1 MARPILDD
9 ALWERIEP
17 LLPVKERRFRHPGRK
32 RLSDR
37 QVLTGILYVLKTG
50 IPWSYLPQEMNCGSG
65 VSCWRRLREW
75 HEAGVWQQL
84 HEVLLAELRGQGKID
99 WERALIDSSF
109 VRAVHGGKKRGQ
121 ALRIDEKLGAST
133 MRSLMQK
140 ARRLPSF

>member
-50 IPWSYLPQEMNCGSG
+50 IPWAYLPQEMNCGSG

-84 HEVLLAELRGQGKID
+84 HEALLAELRGQDKID
-99 WERALIDSSF
+99 WERALVDSSF
-109 VRAVHGGKKRGQ
+109 VRAVHGGKKRGR
-121 ALRIDEKLGAST
+121 ALRIDENLGASIT
-133 MRSLMQK
+133 RSRMQK
-140 ARRLPSF
+140 ARHLPSF

>member
-17 LLPVKERRFRHPGRK
+17 LLPVKERRFRYPGRK

-50 IPWSYLPQEMNCGSG
+50 IPWAYLPQEMNCGSG

-84 HEVLLAELRGQGKID
+84 HEALLAELRGQDKID
-99 WERALIDSSF
+99 WERALVDSSF
-109 VRAVHGGKKRGQ
+109 VRAVHGGKKRGR
-121 ALRIDEKLGAST
+121 ALRIDENLGASIT
-133 MRSLMQK
+133 RSRMQK
-140 ARRLPSF
+140 ARHLPSF

>member
-17 LLPVKERRFRHPGRK
+17 LLPAKERRFRHPGRK

-75 HEAGVWQQL
+75 HEAGVWQKL
-84 HEVLLAELRGQGKID
+84 HEVLLAELHGQGKID
-99 WERALIDSSF
+99 WERALVDSSS
-109 VRAVHGGKKRGQ
+109 VRAVHGGKKRVRI
-121 ALRIDEKLGAST
+121 LRIDGKLGAST
-133 MRSLMQK
+133 TRSRTRK
-140 ARRLPSF
+140 APRLPSF

>member
-50 IPWSYLPQEMNCGSG
+50 IPWAYLPQEMNCGSG

-84 HEVLLAELRGQGKID
+84 HEALLAELRDQEKID
-99 WERALIDSSF
+99 WDRALVDSSF
-109 VRAVHGGKKRGQ
+109 VRAVHGGKKRGR
-121 ALRIDEKLGAST
+121 ALRIDGNLGAST
-133 MRSLMQK
+133 TRSRMQK
-140 ARRLPSF
+140 ARHLPSF